1 MGKLSIMSKSIVL
14 DELTLLADKYGA
26 DKSPNIGHA
35 YTPFYY
41 EYLKDK
47 KYSIK
52 KVLEIG
58 IGNRRQIKYIPGA
71 YIGASIRMWRDFF
84 PNAIIYGADIL
95 HELLFRDERIETY
108 LCDQRIKQ
116 DLENLIGQI
125 GNDIDLFIDDGSHES
140 EDQLFTCLNV
150 MPMLKR
156 DVIYIIEDVS
166 YPDIVRQLDK
176 YDCQLFGARAWRK
189 GSWDD
194 RLMVVRHR

>member
-1 MGKLSIMSKSIVL
+1 MT
-14 DELTLLADKYGA
+14 ELCELAFKYGS
-26 DKSPNIGHA
+26 DKCPQIKHH

-41 EYLKDK
+41 ELLKDRRK
-47 KYSIK
+47 TIR

-58 IGNRRQIKYIPGA
+58 IGNKEVMPHSPDYQV
-71 YIGASIRMWRDFF
+71 GASLFMWRDFF

-125 GNDIDLFIDDGSHES
+125 GNDIDLFIDDGSHKS

-150 MPMLKR
+150 MPMLKKG
-156 DVIYIIEDVS
+156 VIYIIEDVS